1 MYRFCS
7 CILETYSCVY
17 SERED
22 RLTRYEQWQKMREVA
37 IQNSNGKL
45 PEGFE
50 ENFPQPPPVD
60 DLDIEK
66 LSLDLSA
73 ASIDAD
79 IGNAIDDSGIERV
92 SMADGIEVRT
102 LA

>member
-1 MYRFCS
+1 
-7 CILETYSCVY
+7 
-17 SERED
+17 
-22 RLTRYEQWQKMREVA
+22 MREVA
-37 IQNSNGKL
+37 IQNPDGKL
-45 PEGFE
+45 LEGLE
-50 ENFPQPPPVD
+50 ENFPQPPPAD
-60 DLDIEK
+60 DLDIEN

-79 IGNAIDDSGIERV
+79 IGGAIGGGGVGRV

>member
-17 SERED
+17 SEWED
-22 RLTRYEQWQKMREVA
+22 RLTWYERWQKTWEVA
-37 IQNSNGKL
+37 IQHSDGKL

-50 ENFPQPPPVD
+50 ENVPQPPPVD
-60 DLDIEK
+60 DLDIEN

-79 IGNAIDDSGIERV
+79 IGDAIDDSGIEGV
-92 SMADGIEVRT
+92 SMVDGIEVRT

>member
-1 MYRFCS
+1 
-7 CILETYSCVY
+7 
-17 SERED
+17 
-22 RLTRYEQWQKMREVA
+22 MREVA
-37 IQNSNGKL
+37 IQNSDGKL

-60 DLDIEK
+60 DLDIEN

-79 IGNAIDDSGIERV
+79 IGDAIDDSGIERV
-92 SMADGIEVRT
+92 SMADGIEVRAIQY
-102 LA
+102 LYLML